1 METQIEKE
9 ISEIFGWQGSLY
21 RQFEQLPAKLVS
33 FSLRVLVVLIL
44 FVIGSWLITIGTR
57 SIRKSLVKSKVDNGS
72 VTFISMTVKVLL
84 YFVLVMVLGRY
95 FGIDAASVVTLLGS
109 AGLTIGLA
117 AQGSLSNF
125 AGGLLI
131 LISKPFKVGDFIME
145 TKTGQE
151 GTVFEINLFYPK
163 LKMRDNRVV
172 VIPNGELANST
183 LVNASAL
190 QERRVD
196 LMVSIA
202 YHTDIDKA
210 RDLILSLLAEEKIL
224 PNDRKVYVAD
234 LSNSAVDLGIEFYVS
249 ASDYLEMK
257 RKILEQIKKAFD
269 REGIVI
275 PFEQLDVHVV

>member
-151 GTVFEINLFYPK
+151 GTVFEINLFYTK

>member
-9 ISEIFGWQGSLY
+9 FSEIFGWQGSLY

-151 GTVFEINLFYPK
+151 GTVFEINLFYTK